1 MTYTYLYVYNYVYI
15 YMNMYV
21 CMQVHMYVCMYVCLY
36 TGIFLYNLLF
46 IFQGFSS
53 NLYPFWR
60 DENGDPRTP
69 RDSNGFP
76 PFDG

>member
-1 MTYTYLYVYNYVYI
+1 
-15 YMNMYV
+15 MNMYV
-21 CMQVHMYVCMYVCLY
+21 CMQVHMYVCTQVFSYN
-36 TGIFLYNLLF
+36 NLLF
-46 IFQGFSS
+46 ILQGFSS
-53 NLYPFWR
+53 SLYPFWR

>member
-1 MTYTYLYVYNYVYI
+1 
-15 YMNMYV
+15 MYV
-21 CMQVHMYVCMYVCLY
+21 CMQVHMYVCMYVC
-36 TGIFLYNLLF
+36 TQVFSYNNVLF

-60 DENGDPRTP
+60 DENGNPRTP
-69 RDSNGFP
+69 RDNNGFP